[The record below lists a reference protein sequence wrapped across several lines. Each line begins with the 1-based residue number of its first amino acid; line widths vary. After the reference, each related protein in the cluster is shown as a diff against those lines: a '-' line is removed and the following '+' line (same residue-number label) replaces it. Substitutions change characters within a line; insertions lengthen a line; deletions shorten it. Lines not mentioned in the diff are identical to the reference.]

1 MWICN
6 ILGIHYPHNL
16 ELTSMLSQHR
26 TLGKY
31 VVLSVSATRS
41 SSIIGCLLDAAVLL
55 WFFICCRWLLVS
67 TLQRR

>member
-55 WFFICCRWLLVS
+55 
-67 TLQRR
+67 